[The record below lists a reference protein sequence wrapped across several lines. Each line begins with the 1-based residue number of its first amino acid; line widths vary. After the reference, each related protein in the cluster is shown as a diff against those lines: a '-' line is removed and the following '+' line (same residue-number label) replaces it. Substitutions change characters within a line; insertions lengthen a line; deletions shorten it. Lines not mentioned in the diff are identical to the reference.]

1 MTTMNKD
8 WSFTTEEYI
17 CDLRMVGVLI
27 WDGKILVQRDRDGQE
42 YALPGGHMKI
52 GETLEDAWV

>member
-1 MTTMNKD
+1 M
-8 WSFTTEEYI
+8 
-17 CDLRMVGVLI
+17 LI

-42 YALPGGHMKI
+42 YALSGGHMKI